1 MDLLGQEYNNAPK
14 PKSKGKKV
22 VLNLLIVSI
31 ILLVVVIALI
41 YLLKGSQPKKAS
53 LYVNNESK
61 TVIDIIWSFSPA
73 PPKSNANSGEKIAKI
88 IAINTEPTNPIIW
101 VNLNDSRIVSLLRA
115 PNNAPKILIEPVP
128 NPTGIITPILIN
140 LHTVV

>member
-53 LYVNNESK
+53 
-61 TVIDIIWSFSPA
+61 
-73 PPKSNANSGEKIAKI
+73 
-88 IAINTEPTNPIIW
+88 
-101 VNLNDSRIVSLLRA
+101 
-115 PNNAPKILIEPVP
+115 
-128 NPTGIITPILIN
+128 
-140 LHTVV
+140 

>member
-53 LYVNNESK
+53 LYVNN
-61 TVIDIIWSFSPA
+61 
-73 PPKSNANSGEKIAKI
+73 
-88 IAINTEPTNPIIW
+88 
-101 VNLNDSRIVSLLRA
+101 
-115 PNNAPKILIEPVP
+115 
-128 NPTGIITPILIN
+128 
-140 LHTVV
+140 